1 MTVESVES
9 EHDFL
14 VAKNLP
20 VECILGMDFLTKY
33 HAVID
38 CGQMALRL
46 TGADHK
52 LTSQTSDV
60 KGDLSVTLPKTYNIP
75 SRCVM
80 FVTESVQSQGRAIE
94 GLVE

>member
-1 MTVESVES
+1 MTVESVESEHESVES

-14 VAKNLP
+14 VASNLP

-38 CGQMALRL
+38 CGERALRL

-52 LTSQTSDV
+52 LSTQTSDV
-60 KGDLSVTLPKTYNIP
+60 K
-75 SRCVM
+75 
-80 FVTESVQSQGRAIE
+80 ESGMGSYIT
-94 GLVE
+94 